1 MRPEAYALAALAV
14 AVIIAAFWT
23 VGGPGT
29 AQAERRDTT
38 RLSDL
43 NALYLHMVC
52 LRNTAGI
59 ASEELT
65 TARSDLCQSPRRD
78 DPYTGAPYQLE
89 VTPTGT
95 FRLCAELETR
105 APPPGWLAGPHF
117 DPETGCITRT
127 PPDRPQPAPDR

>member
-14 AVIIAAFWT
+14 GVIIAAFWT
-23 VGGPGT
+23 IGGPMT

-52 LRNTAGI
+52 LRNTAGV
-59 ASEELT
+59 APEDLA
-65 TARSDLCQSPRRD
+65 TARSDLCQNPRRE
-78 DPYTGAPYQLE
+78 DPYTGVPYHIE
-89 VTPTGT
+89 VTPAGA
-95 FRLCAELETR
+95 FRLCAKLETS
-105 APPPGWLAGPHF
+105 APPPRWMAGPHF

-127 PPDRPQPAPDR
+127 PPDPPGPALHR